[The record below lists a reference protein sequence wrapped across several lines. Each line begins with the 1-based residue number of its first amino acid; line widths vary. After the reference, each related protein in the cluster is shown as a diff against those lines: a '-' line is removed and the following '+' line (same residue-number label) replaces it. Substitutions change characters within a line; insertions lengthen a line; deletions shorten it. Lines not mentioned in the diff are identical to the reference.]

1 MAVQKVSGLMV
12 QSIGQCLATFW
23 LPKSLT
29 HFMVCINSM
38 VFPGS
43 ARGKEPTFQC
53 RRHKKWEDPL
63 SEGWQLTPVF
73 LPGEFHGQRSLA
85 GYSPQGHKESDTTE
99 VTGHA
104 GTHGAGRFLPCPK
117 G

>member
-1 MAVQKVSGLMV
+1 MSYVTVAVQKVSGLMV
-12 QSIGQCLATFW
+12 QSIGQYLATFW

-85 GYSPQGHKESDTTE
+85 GYSPRGHKESDTTE
-99 VTGHA
+99 VT
-104 GTHGAGRFLPCPK
+104 
-117 G
+117 